1 MAETKFP
8 SEIVDLPSQ
17 GKLYPKE
24 SPLHKGSVEL
34 RYPTAKSED
43 ILTNQ
48 TYLEKGIVVDKFLQ
62 SLIVDPTIN
71 YSELLIGDKN
81 ALLIAARILGYGGQ
95 YSFKYGGKTE
105 EVNLSELLAKPLSE
119 EVLNATENNFEFIL
133 PASKVKVT
141 FKLLTQGDE
150 QKIEQELKGL
160 KKINKDSSAELS
172 TRLKYIITSVNGDED
187 PRNIRS
193 FVDNALLARDA
204 RALRQYISKIQ
215 PDIDMTF
222 IPEDSNSP
230 VQIPIQVNF
239 LWVDVNE

>member
-24 SPLHKGSVEL
+24 SPLHKGSIEL

-62 SLIVDPTIN
+62 SLIVDSTIN

-95 YSFKYGGKTE
+95 YSFKYDGKTE

-187 PRNIRS
+187 PKNIRS

>member
-24 SPLHKGSVEL
+24 SPLHKGSIEL

>member
-24 SPLHKGSVEL
+24 SPLHKGSIEL

-172 TRLKYIITSVNGDED
+172 TRLKHIITSVNGDED
-187 PRNIRS
+187 PKNIRS